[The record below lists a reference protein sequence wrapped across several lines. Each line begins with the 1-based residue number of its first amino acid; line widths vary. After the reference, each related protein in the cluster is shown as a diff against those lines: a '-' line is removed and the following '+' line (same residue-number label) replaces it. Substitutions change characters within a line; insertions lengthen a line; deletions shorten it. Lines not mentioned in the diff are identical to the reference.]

1 MKTTCTVLAMAS
13 TIMLIACNKTQ
24 KVPATT
30 TQMSDEVKVE
40 VEVDNG
46 EILVMVNGEEQLIDM
61 SEILGGFDLEN
72 MGGEVEVHMIVEGE
86 EFDGMPREM
95 MGHVMKW
102 VGAQHGGPHG
112 GPHDNP
118 HGSPHHEYHGD
129 HHDNPHG
136 EWQLHHPEQSE
147 EEQFIGELGLLGV
160 VADYLYNHEAVS
172 LMGIHMIRD
181 TLEGQTRM
189 EALEAIIEGA
199 EEGSPSRNAAIIV
212 AIQTLQESGDE
223 EGAANLMVELV
234 LSN

>member
-1 MKTTCTVLAMAS
+1 MKTTCTILALAS
-13 TIMLIACNKTQ
+13 SLVLIACNKTQ

-30 TQMSDEVKVE
+30 TTTTAQMSDEVEVE

-46 EILVMVNGEEQLIDM
+46 EIVVMVNGEEQQIDM
-61 SEILGGFDLEN
+61 SEILGGFDLGN

-86 EFDGMPREM
+86 DFEGMPNDM

-102 VGAQHGGPHG
+102 VGDSHGSPHHDYHG

-118 HGSPHHEYHGD
+118 HG
-129 HHDNPHG
+129 
-136 EWQLHHPEQSE
+136 EWQVHHPDQSE
-147 EEQFIGELGLLGV
+147 EEQFIGELGLLGA
-160 VADYLYNHEAVS
+160 VADHLYNHEAVA

-181 TLEGQTRM
+181 NLEGDLQM

-199 EEGSPSRNAAIIV
+199 ADGSPSRNAAIIV
-212 AIQTLQESGDE
+212 AIQSLQESGDE
-223 EGAANLMVELV
+223 EGAADLMVELV